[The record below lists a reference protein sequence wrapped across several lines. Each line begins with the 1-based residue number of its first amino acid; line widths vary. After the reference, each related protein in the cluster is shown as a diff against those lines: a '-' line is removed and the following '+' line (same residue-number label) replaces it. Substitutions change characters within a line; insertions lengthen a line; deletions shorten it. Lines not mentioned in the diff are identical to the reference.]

1 MTSGAK
7 SSGSSKRVL
16 VIRSGCKRVGC
27 KRVKYVWRKD
37 SKVVKAPPVLH
48 PRAGRVPTK
57 TPSAAQ
63 SAKPVP
69 ASAALC

>member
-37 SKVVKAPPVLH
+37 SKVVKAPPAS
-48 PRAGRVPTK
+48 PRRAGVVRMK